1 MLPKGA
7 RSLQVTVNLAVGK
20 EKGLVNCR
28 MGSFAPFGGLSFVS
42 ITDEGGQCFQHVL
55 HEFLMRITKHDLH
68 SEFLLSFFML
78 TAVPTSGRQKPGGK
92 GTLHFGRAARPI
104 KPTFVLQLIGI
115 GVDPTTN
122 LVVKL
127 TQDRTNPTQTSLAEM
142 HPCMQ

>member
-1 MLPKGA
+1 
-7 RSLQVTVNLAVGK
+7 
-20 EKGLVNCR
+20 

-42 ITDEGGQCFQHVL
+42 VTNEGGQCFQHVL
-55 HEFLMRITKHDLH
+55 HEFLMRIAKHDLH

-92 GTLHFGRAARPI
+92 GTLHFGRAAGP
-104 KPTFVLQLIGI
+104 PTFVLQLTGI

-127 TQDRTNPTQTSLAEM
+127 KQDRTHPTQTSLAEM
-142 HPCMQ
+142 HTCMQ